1 MNAIIIQQAY
11 SPIIN
16 FKFSDMLRLTMQR
29 HAAYAMSHKMDYL
42 PLFGDY
48 SDRSLFTGGWDKIKL
63 IQEAIERGYEYVF
76 WIDTDAAIVDF
87 SVDLRD
93 AFINQKLI
101 GCCEHKRENLPKEYD
116 IPTHL
121 NVGVTFVKNG
131 DGVKEF
137 LQEWWDSFPGDKR
150 WVEQGSF
157 NDMAKKYPEIV
168 FKMDDRFNATVN
180 VNMCDK
186 PVIVGWHGIQ
196 PDSKRFDMMKN
207 SLYTDSVK
215 YRV

>member
-1 MNAIIIQQAY
+1 MNAIILQQAY

-16 FKFSDMLRLTMQR
+16 HKFTDMLRLTMQR
-29 HAAYAMSHKMDYL
+29 HAAYALSHKMDYQVY
-42 PLFGDY
+42 FGDY
-48 SDRSLFTGGWDKIKL
+48 TDRSVFTGGWDKIKL
-63 IQEAIERGYEYVF
+63 IQDALNRGYEYVF
-76 WIDTDAAIVDF
+76 WIDTDAAIIDF

-93 AFINQKLI
+93 AFTDKFI

-131 DGVKEF
+131 NGVKEF
-137 LQEWWDSFPGDKR
+137 IQEWWDSFPGDKR

-157 NDMAKKYPEIV
+157 NEMAKKYPEIV

-180 VNMCDK
+180 VNMCEK
-186 PVIVGWHGIQ
+186 PVILGWHGIQ
-196 PDSKRFDMMKN
+196 PDSKRFNMMRN
-207 SLYTDSVK
+207 TMYNDNVK
-215 YRV
+215 YKV